1 MHFLTIYIRKTNP
14 AQDWYPGKRLIH
26 LLQQVSATIP
36 QPELDEPQTMPERRN
51 AAAKCDRLQEYGI
64 HMLVDEMDDLANKA
78 YAAYPA
84 RLYLIGLDGRFR
96 GLCRRYG
103 SPWDFYPDKL
113 GEAISSMRIV
123 MSD

>member
-64 HMLVDEMDDLANKA
+64 HILVDEMDDLANKA

-84 RLYLIGLDGRFR
+84 RLYLIGLDGRVVYA
-96 GLCRRYG
+96 GG
-103 SPWDFYPDKL
+103 MGPWDFYPDKL
-113 GEAISSMRIV
+113 GKRLVPWE
-123 MSD
+123 